1 MIDTTIGDRTTGSL
15 KSTAAIPRPTNASS
29 CSSASASSW
38 RVCRVDSFDSQPF
51 PTTFS
56 AEGPAASTHVD
67 LFTDLDPLGS
77 GRNKPYV
84 DKKDFFQDLKKPA
97 PKRLLKQLTTSHV
110 EGSLD
115 HSTDKWGHRNS
126 MEDPFGSLHF
136 VPAASVAEADPF
148 DTQFSSNMTSPPMF
162 SSSFAS
168 AQPPV
173 SLSSSNYSKISKA
186 ISAVPPPPPA
196 SSSSPRHRWRS
207 PASTAP
213 AAHSKFNSTIKLQ
226 GSIHSIYQ

>member
-1 MIDTTIGDRTTGSL
+1 MVGDKSSSSL
-15 KSTAAIPRPTNASS
+15 KSSAAIPRPSNTSS
-29 CSSASASSW
+29 SSSTSASSW

-56 AEGPAASTHVD
+56 AEAPAASTHVD

-115 HSTDKWGHRNS
+115 RPTEKWGHGNNI
-126 MEDPFGSLHF
+126 EDPFGSLHF
-136 VPAASVAEADPF
+136 VPAAPVAEIDPF
-148 DTQFSSNMTSPPMF
+148 DSQFSSHMTSSPMF

-173 SLSSSNYSKISKA
+173 SLSSSSYSKISKP
-186 ISAVPPPPPA
+186 ISAVPPPPA
-196 SSSSPRHRWRS
+196 SSASPRHRWRS
-207 PASTAP
+207 LSSTTP
-213 AAHSKFNSTIKLQ
+213 AANSTIELQ
-226 GSIHSIYQ
+226 GSASFIYHVK